1 MPQKAIGINV
11 APLIDLLDCPLENAS
26 YRLFEGLEIVAP
38 PRVQIDQ
45 NDKDW
50 LGGSALEELTTAR
63 YALQYTYD
71 ALPSVH
77 LGEPEKISDEILK
90 RALISLWI
98 TKPTGACIKY
108 FFRYREPWHT
118 DNAASIGRH
127 QSWLHPNIT
136 YKQCKL
142 NANDLDVFSS
152 ISKMV
157 HTIFEN
163 RKALRRSLYY
173 LNSALH
179 LQHWESGFVMFT
191 ITLESLFTTD
201 SNEITHKI
209 AERIAWFLESK
220 AEKRREVFNQMKEIY
235 QIRSKIVHG
244 ADIRKMSSE
253 RSRKLLAD
261 LEYLTRKIMKK
272 ILQDQ
277 SLIDSFSDKQKNREK
292 FLTSLLFQ

>member
-1 MPQKAIGINV
+1 MPQKTIGINV
-11 APLIDLLDCPLENAS
+11 APLIDLSDCPLENAS
-26 YRLFEGLEIVAP
+26 YKLFEGLEIVAP

-71 ALPSVH
+71 ALPSIH
-77 LGEPEKISDEILK
+77 LGELERISDEILK
-90 RALISLWI
+90 RTLISLWI

-108 FFRYREPWHT
+108 FLRYREPWHT
-118 DNAASIGRH
+118 YNAASIARP

-152 ISKMV
+152 ISKMI
-157 HTIFEN
+157 HNIFEN

-179 LQHWESGFVMFT
+179 LQQWESGFVMFT

-209 AERIAWFLESK
+209 AERIAWFLESNP
-220 AEKRREVFNQMKEIY
+220 EKRQEVFNQMKEIY

-261 LEYLTRKIMKK
+261 LEYLTQKIMKK

-277 SLIDSFSDKQKNREK
+277 SLVDSFSDKQKNREK
-292 FLTSLLFQ
+292 FLTSILFQ